1 MIVGSGPY
9 LETLRKKAVELGV
22 TESVIFTGMVSPV
35 EVASYYPAGDLFV
48 SASTSETQGLTYAE
62 ALAAGLPLLCRRDE
76 CLRAVVEEGKNGWVC
91 DALDSE
97 GYQQAISLW
106 LKGREQGVDY
116 SAAARATAEPF
127 TLDRMAKELQALYR
141 DLLR

>member
-1 MIVGSGPY
+1 MDKRLMSGMACGALAVLAGCATGPDFQAPAPPESDSWGSAESGIQTAEAQGPGGAAQRFDAGMDVPAAWWE
-9 LETLRKKAVELGV
+9 LFRCETLDA
-22 TESVIFTGMVSPV
+22 
-35 EVASYYPAGDLFV
+35 
-48 SASTSETQGLTYAE
+48 
-62 ALAAGLPLLCRRDE
+62 
-76 CLRAVVEEGKNGWVC
+76 WVRE
-91 DALDSE
+91 ALDSE